1 MVQRDRRVDSCG
13 LFVVPFPDLFGN
25 VGTEQKCVWFAT
37 SAKSAGCEPFR
48 KAARSAKIIK
58 YSWLQSPFRFC
69 NFFEKSWNFAT
80 LTFPAENVGNLE
92 NSGSGA
98 GKVRSTFLA
107 DRCTPLKRKG

>member
-1 MVQRDRRVDSCG
+1 MR
-13 LFVVPFPDLFGN
+13 LFHLPDFSGN
-25 VGTEQKCVWFAT
+25 VGTEQKCLWFAT
-37 SAKSAGCEPFR
+37 SVKSAGCEPFQ
-48 KAARSAKIIK
+48 KVARSV
-58 YSWLQSPFRFC
+58 SFPVC
-69 NFFEKSWNFAT
+69 NFFEKSLHFVT